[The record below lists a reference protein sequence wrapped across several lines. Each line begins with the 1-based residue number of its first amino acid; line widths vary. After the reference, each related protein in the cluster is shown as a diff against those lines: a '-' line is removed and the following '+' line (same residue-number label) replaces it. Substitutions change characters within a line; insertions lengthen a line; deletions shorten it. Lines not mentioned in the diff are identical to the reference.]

1 MRRLYTIAL
10 YLLVPL
16 VIFRLWWRGRKNPD
30 YRKRIAERFGFFS
43 RLPEKKRIWL
53 HSVSVGETI
62 AAAPLIKK
70 LLAEY
75 PDYSLLI
82 TTTTP
87 TGSAQLKRLF
97 GEQVEHVYFPYDL
110 PDVIHRFFHRAQ
122 PDILIVMET
131 ELWPNLYSKCA
142 QQKIPVLVANARL
155 SPRSLAGY
163 AKISGVIRAVLG
175 NISIIAPQ
183 SEADAERFKRL
194 GADKK
199 QIHICGN
206 IKFDLQIP
214 VEAKETGEALK
225 RKFGNRPVWIAA
237 STHDGED
244 AQILSAH
251 RNILGQLPDALLIL
265 VPRHPERFNEVAR
278 LCQEEKFSMTRRSRN
293 DYPDANTQVYLG
305 DTMGELLQLY
315 AAADVAFVAGS
326 LVPTGGHN
334 PLEPAALGLPV
345 LTGPHVFNFAEIV
358 DALQVKNAMNLIHSS
373 RELAERVTQLLQQP
387 EERSVLGE
395 AGRQLVTDNRGA
407 ADCLLGKIS
416 DLLAQD

>member
-1 MRRLYTIAL
+1 MRSLYTIGL
-10 YLLVPL
+10 YLLAPV
-16 VIFRLWWRGRKNPD
+16 VVFRLWWRGRKNPD

-53 HSVSVGETI
+53 HAVSVGETI

-75 PDYSLLI
+75 LDYSLLV

-97 GEQVEHVYFPYDL
+97 SEQVEHVYFPYDL
-110 PDVIHRFFHRAQ
+110 PDVIRRFFYRTQ

-131 ELWPNLYSKCA
+131 ELWPNLYTQCA

-155 SPRSLAGY
+155 SPRSLSGY
-163 AKISGVIRAVLG
+163 QKMHLLIRPLFG

-183 SEADAERFKRL
+183 SKADAERFKQL
-194 GADKK
+194 GADKN

-214 VEAKETGEALK
+214 VEAKETGEAIK

-237 STHDGED
+237 STHEGED
-244 AQILSAH
+244 AQVLSAH
-251 RNILGQLPDALLIL
+251 RDVLESLPNALLIL
-265 VPRHPERFNEVAR
+265 VPRHPERFNEVAK
-278 LCQEEKFSMTRRSRN
+278 LCQEKEFSIVRRSR
-293 DYPDANTQVYLG
+293 DKYPDAETQVYLA

-315 AAADVAFVAGS
+315 AATDIAFVGGS

-334 PLEPAALGLPV
+334 LLEPAALGLPV
-345 LTGPHVFNFAEIV
+345 LTGPQVFNFVEIV
-358 DALQVKNAMNLIHSS
+358 DALQAENAIKVIQDGQ
-373 RELAERVTQLLQQP
+373 ELAETVSLLLQQP
-387 EERSVLGE
+387 EARSVLGE
-395 AGRQLVTDNRGA
+395 AGCKLVEKNRGA
-407 ADCLLGKIS
+407 TDCLLEKIS
-416 DLLAQD
+416 KLL

>member
-1 MRRLYTIAL
+1 MRRLYTIGL
-10 YLLVPL
+10 YLLAPL

-30 YRKRIAERFGFFS
+30 YRKRIIERFGFFS

-53 HSVSVGETI
+53 HAVSVGETI

-70 LLAEY
+70 LLTEY

-110 PDVIHRFFHRAQ
+110 PGVIRRFFHRVQ

-142 QQKIPVLVANARL
+142 QKRIPVLVANARL
-155 SPRSLAGY
+155 SPRSLVGY
-163 AKISGVIRAVLG
+163 KKVSALIRPALG

-183 SEADAERFKRL
+183 SEADAERFEQL

-199 QIHICGN
+199 QIHVCGN

-237 STHDGED
+237 STHEGED

-251 RNILGQLPDALLIL
+251 RNILEQLPDALLIL
-265 VPRHPERFNEVAR
+265 VPRHPERFDEVAK
-278 LCQEEKFSMTRRSRN
+278 LCHEKQFLMRRRSRN
-293 DYPDANTQVYLG
+293 NYPDASTQVYLG

-358 DALQVKNAMNLIHSS
+358 DALQAENAINIIHSS
-373 RELAERVTQLLQQP
+373 KMLAERVTQLLQQP

-395 AGRQLVTDNRGA
+395 AGRQMVTENRGA
-407 ADCLLGKIS
+407 TDCLLGKIS
-416 DLLAQD
+416 DLLAQY